1 MLLEIEMMDKIICT
15 ERTNLFEP
23 NDGIGIKFTI
33 LGSLLESQLLLAF
46 DTVVEKMKPYIQ
58 K

>member
-1 MLLEIEMMDKIICT
+1 MMDKIICT